1 MSTWKMRL
9 VLSSSLLVFLV
20 ATVAESAYEQQFQT
34 FTRYGK
40 RGMNEL
46 EGKQL
51 FFTNSRYGKRVPG
64 PMGNM
69 VRLWGG
75 GRPKGNVQPRADK
88 FFINSR
94 YGKRSS
100 TPAQSKEFY
109 PIMTESPAA
118 NSELATGPTLICKYT
133 GFNRLYQCLE
143 RKDVS
148 TADATKDVAQSN
160 EENQSNE

>member
-46 EGKQL
+46 EG
-51 FFTNSRYGKRVPG
+51 
-64 PMGNM
+64 NM

-100 TPAQSKEFY
+100 TPAQSKEEFY